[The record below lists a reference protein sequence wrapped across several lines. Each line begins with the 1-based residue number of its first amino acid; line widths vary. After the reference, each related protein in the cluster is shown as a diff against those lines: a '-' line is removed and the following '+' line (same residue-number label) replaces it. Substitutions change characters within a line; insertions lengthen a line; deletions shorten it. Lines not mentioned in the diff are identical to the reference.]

1 LKIVLQK
8 EVEIVHT
15 LVGKVQFAVEL
26 KEGFAGV
33 GVKIP

>member
-1 LKIVLQK
+1 
-8 EVEIVHT
+8 VHT